1 MTPDVILNDISHAN
15 LLLYS
20 AAIPPIDTDGDEV
33 IESNQL
39 DELDWGGRLDMSNPE
54 NFKDT
59 DDQRK
64 RI

>member
-1 MTPDVILNDISHAN
+1 M
-15 LLLYS
+15 YS